1 MRHCAVNVALY
12 GRGGKRWAMTERGAA
27 AVDRGKD
34 WLAIGPSSL
43 AWDGSGLTV
52 RIDEMGAPLPRRIRG
67 TVRLRP
73 AALET
78 REVALDAGGRHRWR
92 AIAPCAR
99 VEVALDSPGLSW
111 SGPGYL
117 DTNQGD
123 RALEADFSSWHWSRA
138 RVAGGTAIL
147 YDVTRR
153 GPAPPVRTR
162 SDIADSGEPQSPTSV
177 MAGAGTPSMTLLRS
191 APHVVDGGPA
201 PAMTERGQFP
211 VSMERGGRPAP
222 IEPDASPQTLRLAM
236 HYDDGGGVEDFAP
249 PPSVELPR
257 TAWRIARR
265 IGADA
270 GCAPAVVSTLEDTPF
285 YARSVV
291 ATHGLGQPMTA
302 VHESLSLD
310 RFKAPWVQAMLPF
323 RMPRALGRK

>member
-1 MRHCAVNVALY
+1 MRHCALNVALY
-12 GRGGKRWAMTERGAA
+12 GQNSKRWGGKRWAMTERGSA

-43 AWDGSGLTV
+43 RWDGSGLTV
-52 RIDEMGAPLPRRIRG
+52 RIDELAVPLPRRIRG
-67 TVRLRP
+67 TVRLLP
-73 AALET
+73 SALET
-78 REVALDAGGRHRWR
+78 RVVALDTGGRHRWR

-99 VEVALDSPGLSW
+99 VEVALDSPDLSW

-123 RALEADFSSWHWSRA
+123 RPLETDFSSWHWSRA

-153 GPAPPVRTR
+153 DDVRRRDPSPPLITNADPSEVRLHDT
-162 SDIADSGEPQSPTSV
+162 V
-177 MAGAGTPSMTLLRS
+177 MAEGSRC
-191 APHVVDGGPA
+191 PA
-201 PAMTERGQFP
+201 A
-211 VSMERGGRPAP
+211 
-222 IEPDASPQTLRLAM
+222 IEAVHSPRILRLAM
-236 HYDDGGGVEDFAP
+236 RYDDAGGVEDFPP

-265 IGADA
+265 IAADT

-291 ATHGLGQPMTA
+291 STHGLGQTMTA
-302 VHESLSLD
+302 LHESLSLD

-323 RMPRALGRK
+323 RMPRALVSHHQPRASC